1 MGWGKVREML
11 TREEYEKL
19 MKRLNEENQLS
30 KNNLILTRVNLG
42 LQITLLFIL
51 VVTFLKQQQ

>member
-1 MGWGKVREML
+1 ML

-30 KNNLILTRVNLG
+30 KNNLILTIVNLG

>member
-1 MGWGKVREML
+1 ML

-51 VVTFLKQQQ
+51 VATFLKQQQ